1 MNATQQG
8 AVLLVDPNEAARD
21 EIASALRAAGFSVE
35 AFPDYRGALATLES
49 DAPLDCMVTALLLP
63 KGTPHG
69 VALGHMAC
77 VKRPGLPLFFI
88 ASTAEEAGWVDD
100 RWAQKVLMRPVDC
113 QLLAAEISRTRAP
126 SEIISSS

>member
-1 MNATQQG
+1 MNGTQQG
-8 AVLLVDPNEAARD
+8 AVLLVDPDEASRD

-69 VALGHMAC
+69 VALGHMAS

-88 ASTAEEAGWVDD
+88 ATTLEEAGWVDE
-100 RWAQKVLMRPVDC
+100 RWVQKVLMRPVDC
-113 QLLAAEISRTRAP
+113 QFLAAEISRTRAP
-126 SEIISSS
+126 SEIISSP